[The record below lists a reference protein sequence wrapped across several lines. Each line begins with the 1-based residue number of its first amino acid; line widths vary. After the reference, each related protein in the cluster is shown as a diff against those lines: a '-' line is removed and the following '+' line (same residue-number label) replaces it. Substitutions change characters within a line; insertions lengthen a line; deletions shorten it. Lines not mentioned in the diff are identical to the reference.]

1 MTDAELVRD
10 ALDEFMPC
18 YGSEESAKRKREVL
32 AAFDGIV
39 ARVAELE
46 EGIKAAIR
54 EAPHWRNPSPLSHYL
69 PADAARKLGI
79 TRQAIKERMDRGTVP
94 VETHEGRRWIP
105 AWWIADQLEAK
116 VEEP

>member
-46 EGIKAAIR
+46 EGIKELEEGIKAAIR
-54 EAPHWRNPSPLSHYL
+54 EAVASEPR
-69 PADAARKLGI
+69 RGGGRTIGI
-79 TRQAIKERMDRGTVP
+79 TGATASRDFKEP
-94 VETHEGRRWIP
+94 IGRR
-105 AWWIADQLEAK
+105 L
-116 VEEP
+116 

>member
-32 AAFDGIV
+32 DAFGGIV

-46 EGIKAAIR
+46 EILRDALGSFKCTQTPAHYPR
-54 EAPHWRNPSPLSHYL
+54 LHWSRRACSLLGEPVISPSHISFTNP
-69 PADAARKLGI
+69 
-79 TRQAIKERMDRGTVP
+79 
-94 VETHEGRRWIP
+94 
-105 AWWIADQLEAK
+105 
-116 VEEP
+116 

>member
-32 AAFDGIV
+32 DAFGGIV

-46 EGIKAAIR
+46 GGIKAAIR
-54 EAPHWRNPSPLSHYL
+54 EIEGSHYG
-69 PADAARKLGI
+69 DAHNTLSN
-79 TRQAIKERMDRGTVP
+79 
-94 VETHEGRRWIP
+94 
-105 AWWIADQLEAK
+105 L
-116 VEEP
+116 